1 MAIYKLNDIV
11 NINRGSSPRPINNWL
26 CNGDNLNELPWAKIS
41 DIDNHC
47 IETTKQ
53 FVKKEW
59 LSKGMIGQYND
70 LFLTNSATPGIP
82 FFQKY
87 NGSVGYHDGF
97 LKITPDENIVYKKY
111 LFYKLII
118 DQPKLLK
125 MGNGSIFINLSVD
138 ILKNWKMSIPN
149 LDEQQDII
157 DIIEQNKELF
167 LKFHEI
173 IRIDSKSNCMSDF
186 KNLIDIIEPIEL
198 MINNIKSQIQKL
210 RKLLLLNYEFNSSKD
225 VISLKEITSLKANNY
240 VGQKEYVA
248 TNAIGELSMDINKIT
263 NISKE
268 RPSRANLSVMR
279 NSLIFSKM
287 VGENKVWY
295 IDEYSEK
302 YIFSTG
308 FFNIETKCVDFVAGF
323 LLSNSFIQ
331 QKYNLSNGTTMVALN
346 TRGYNDIKI
355 RKPIDM
361 ILVNEHA
368 NNILRLVTKLQ
379 NLKNNLTNISDKML
393 KLLIV

>member
-1 MAIYKLNDIV
+1 MAIYKLKELINSEQEDLKNSDDQMFVNISTANMKSNFSGFEHSPVCAGKILVPPGRILLSGIRPNFKKCIINDFYAKTNNDILV
-11 NINRGSSPRPINNWL
+11 LRPNN
-26 CNGDNLNELPWAKIS
+26 
-41 DIDNHC
+41 
-47 IETTKQ
+47 
-53 FVKKEW
+53 FVM
-59 LSKGMIGQYND
+59 L
-70 LFLTNSATPGIP
+70 
-82 FFQKY
+82 
-87 NGSVGYHDGF
+87 
-97 LKITPDENIVYKKY
+97 KY
-111 LFYKLII
+111 LFYLIVSNW
-118 DQPKLLK
+118 DDFTRATKGTK
-125 MGNGSIFINLSVD
+125 MPRLD
-138 ILKNWKMSIPN
+138 KNAFYNSQVEIPN
-149 LDEQQDII
+149 LITQQAII
-157 DIIEQNKELF
+157 DIIEQNRKLF
-167 LKFHEI
+167 LKFPEI

-240 VGQKEYVA
+240 IGQKEYVA

-346 TRGYNDIKI
+346 TSGYNDIKI

>member
-1 MAIYKLNDIV
+1 MAIYKLKELINSEQEDLKNSDDQMFVNISTANMKSNFSGFEHSPVCAGKILVPPGRILLSGIRPNFKKCIINDFYAKTNNDILV
-11 NINRGSSPRPINNWL
+11 LRPNN
-26 CNGDNLNELPWAKIS
+26 
-41 DIDNHC
+41 
-47 IETTKQ
+47 
-53 FVKKEW
+53 FVM
-59 LSKGMIGQYND
+59 L
-70 LFLTNSATPGIP
+70 
-82 FFQKY
+82 
-87 NGSVGYHDGF
+87 
-97 LKITPDENIVYKKY
+97 KY
-111 LFYKLII
+111 LFYLIVSNW
-118 DQPKLLK
+118 DDFTRATKGTK
-125 MGNGSIFINLSVD
+125 MPRLD
-138 ILKNWKMSIPN
+138 KNAFYNSQVEIPN
-149 LDEQQDII
+149 LITQQAII

>member
-1 MAIYKLNDIV
+1 MAIYKLGDICEV
-11 NINRGSSPRPINNWL
+11 KMCRRIFNYETN
-26 CNGDNLNELPWAKIS
+26 KI
-41 DIDNHC
+41 
-47 IETTKQ
+47 
-53 FVKKEW
+53 
-59 LSKGMIGQYND
+59 G
-70 LFLTNSATPGIP
+70 GIP
-82 FFQKY
+82 FYKIGTMGKEPDSFISAEKY
-87 NGSVGYHDGF
+87 NEILTNKWNHPKKGDSLISCSGTIG
-97 LKITPDENIVYKKY
+97 NIVEYNGVPSYFQDSNIVWLETDKLHKKY
-111 LFYKLII
+111 LYFWLRTNPFLATQSSTIKRLYNSNIKETR
-118 DQPKLLK
+118 
-125 MGNGSIFINLSVD
+125 IFVPSLN
-138 ILKNWKMSIPN
+138 
-149 LDEQQDII
+149 EQQDII

>member
-1 MAIYKLNDIV
+1 
-11 NINRGSSPRPINNWL
+11 
-26 CNGDNLNELPWAKIS
+26 
-41 DIDNHC
+41 
-47 IETTKQ
+47 
-53 FVKKEW
+53 
-59 LSKGMIGQYND
+59 
-70 LFLTNSATPGIP
+70 
-82 FFQKY
+82 
-87 NGSVGYHDGF
+87 
-97 LKITPDENIVYKKY
+97 
-111 LFYKLII
+111 
-118 DQPKLLK
+118 
-125 MGNGSIFINLSVD
+125 
-138 ILKNWKMSIPN
+138 
-149 LDEQQDII
+149 
-157 DIIEQNKELF
+157 
-167 LKFHEI
+167 
-173 IRIDSKSNCMSDF
+173 
-186 KNLIDIIEPIEL
+186 

>member
-1 MAIYKLNDIV
+1 MAIYKLGDICEV
-11 NINRGSSPRPINNWL
+11 KMCRRIFNYETN
-26 CNGDNLNELPWAKIS
+26 KI
-41 DIDNHC
+41 
-47 IETTKQ
+47 
-53 FVKKEW
+53 
-59 LSKGMIGQYND
+59 G
-70 LFLTNSATPGIP
+70 GIP
-82 FFQKY
+82 FYKIGTMGKEPDSFISAEKY
-87 NGSVGYHDGF
+87 NEILTNKWNHPKKGDSLISCSGTIG
-97 LKITPDENIVYKKY
+97 NIVEYNGVPSYFQDSNIVWLETDKLHKKY
-111 LFYKLII
+111 LYFWLRTNPFLATQSSTIKRLYNSNIKETR
-118 DQPKLLK
+118 
-125 MGNGSIFINLSVD
+125 IFVPSLN
-138 ILKNWKMSIPN
+138 
-149 LDEQQDII
+149 EQQDI
-157 DIIEQNKELF
+157 
-167 LKFHEI
+167 
-173 IRIDSKSNCMSDF
+173 
-186 KNLIDIIEPIEL
+186 IDIIEPIEL

>member
-118 DQPKLLK
+118 DRPKLLK

-149 LDEQQDII
+149 LDEQQDI
-157 DIIEQNKELF
+157 
-167 LKFHEI
+167 
-173 IRIDSKSNCMSDF
+173 
-186 KNLIDIIEPIEL
+186 IDIIEPIEL